1 MRPPLLVLSAPDRCA
16 LERIARLPTTP
27 QRTAL
32 RARITL
38 LLAAGRSVRG
48 IATTL
53 RCCPNTVRKWAR
65 RVRARGITALKDAPR
80 SGRPRRI
87 TAEERCSVIAAAC
100 TTPEDAG
107 LNGVTEW
114 SAQLLADS
122 LVACGQVAA
131 ISPRTVQ
138 RILARAVL
146 KPHRCEYWK
155 RATDPRFEEKMRPI
169 IDLYL
174 HPPAD
179 GPVWSIDEKTSIQAL
194 QRRFPELR
202 LRRPGELAK
211 REAEYVRH
219 GTRCLTAGL
228 NVHTGEVLGLVTP
241 TRPAAVFVAFLDL
254 LDAQVPAGQV
264 IHAVVD
270 NLNTHSGPAVAAWQA
285 AHPGRLQLHYLPF
298 YASWLNQIEMWF
310 ATLRR
315 RLLKR
320 GDFRS
325 AEHLEAQIIAF
336 MATYNRFHA
345 HPYRW
350 TFTGE
355 PLVA

>member
-1 MRPPLLVLSAPDRCA
+1 
-16 LERIARLPTTP
+16 
-27 QRTAL
+27 
-32 RARITL
+32 
-38 LLAAGRSVRG
+38 
-48 IATTL
+48 
-53 RCCPNTVRKWAR
+53 
-65 RVRARGITALKDAPR
+65 
-80 SGRPRRI
+80 
-87 TAEERCSVIAAAC
+87 
-100 TTPEDAG
+100 
-107 LNGVTEW
+107 VTEW

-122 LVACGQVAA
+122 LVTRGHVVA
-131 ISPRTVQ
+131 ISSRTVQ

-146 KPHRCEYWK
+146 KPHRCAYWK
-155 RATDPRFEEKMRPI
+155 RTTDPRFQEKMRPI

-241 TRPAAVFVAFLDL
+241 RRPAAVFVAFLDR
-254 LDAQVPAGQV
+254 LDAHVPAGQV

-320 GDFRS
+320 GDFCS
-325 AEHLEAQIIAF
+325 GEHLEAQIVAF
-336 MATYNRFHA
+336 IATYNRLHA